1 MTITQQKTTQIGVR
15 IDPATR
21 EKLQQAADREGRTL
35 SDMARRILAAALRR
49 RFLPPAD
56 ALAEFAARREEGQ

>member
-1 MTITQQKTTQIGVR
+1 MENRDNKTIHLGVR

-49 RFLPPAD
+49 KR
-56 ALAEFAARREEGQ
+56 AA